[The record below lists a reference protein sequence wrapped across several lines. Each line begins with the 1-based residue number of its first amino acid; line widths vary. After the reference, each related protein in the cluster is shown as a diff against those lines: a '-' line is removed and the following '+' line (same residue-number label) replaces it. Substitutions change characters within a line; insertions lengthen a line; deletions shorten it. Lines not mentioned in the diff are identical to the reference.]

1 MPSIPTVVFLS
12 LCVIWGLSWVAIKYS
27 LQDIPPLLGVAG
39 RCALAALTLGLFARF
54 RRKRL
59 LITPRDLRLVALTG
73 MVLYSG
79 NYGLIHWSEQRLTAG
94 VTAVLFSTYPIFVA
108 LQNDV
113 LKLAPRQEH
122 WKTYIGLSV
131 CLIGIL
137 TLFYEDFF
145 SMRAGWYVIVP
156 SAAVLVASFLAA
168 GMTLFAKHRLS
179 HLDPVTMAY
188 YQLLLGFWPALLLS
202 LSLGEASQVRLKP
215 GSLIALLYLG
225 IFASALAF
233 ALFYWL
239 LAQMS
244 AVRLTLF
251 VYITPL
257 VAIGSV
263 WVLLGEV
270 PQPRF
275 LAGTGLVLTGIL
287 LCPQPRRASRR
298 SSRREGREKVSGK
311 RPD

>member
-1 MPSIPTVVFLS
+1 MPSISTVGFVS
-12 LCVIWGLSWVAIKYS
+12 LCIIWGLSWVAIKYS
-27 LQDIPPLLGVAG
+27 LQDIPPFLGVAL
-39 RCALAALTLGLFARF
+39 RCALAVLTLGLFARF
-54 RRKRL
+54 RKKRL
-59 LITPRDLRLVALTG
+59 LITRQDLKLVALTG
-73 MVLYSG
+73 IVIYSG

-108 LQNDV
+108 LQNDL
-113 LKLAPRQEH
+113 LKLNPRQEH

-131 CLIGIL
+131 CLAGII
-137 TLFYEDFF
+137 TIFYEELF
-145 SMRAGWYVIVP
+145 SARAGWDIILP

-188 YQLLLGFWPALLLS
+188 YQLLLGFWPILLLS
-202 LSLGEASQVRLKP
+202 LSLGEVSHFRLRP

-225 IFASALAF
+225 TFASALAF

-244 AVRLTLF
+244 PVSLTLF

-257 VAIGSV
+257 VAIVSG
-263 WVLLGEV
+263 WLLLGEV
-270 PQPRF
+270 PQPRV
-275 LAGTGLVLTGIL
+275 LVGTGLVLTGIL
-287 LCPQPRRASRR
+287 LCPSPRRTTGAAP
-298 SSRREGREKVSGK
+298 
-311 RPD
+311 RP